1 MEQAAQADEQ
11 AGLEKV
17 EAMGG
22 EMTEAAMEGLEV
34 KAVKAVWEEAMALV
48 VRAVA
53 VVEALER
60 AAAVAMVLVM
70 VVEAREVEARA
81 TAAWEEVG
89 MVAGRMAQ
97 VVMVVANRVEATMV
111 AAERVEAVMVA
122 GGVVAARAV
131 VRAEAVRAATTEVVA
146 LVVG

>member
-1 MEQAAQADEQ
+1 MVATEADAAAAHLAVVDPEAWMEQAAQADEQ

-53 VVEALER
+53 VVEAPER

-70 VVEAREVEARA
+70 VVEAREVEARV
-81 TAAWEEVG
+81 AAAEEEVG
-89 MVAGRMAQ
+89 MVVVVQ
-97 VVMVVANRVEATMV
+97 VE
-111 AAERVEAVMVA
+111 
-122 GGVVAARAV
+122 
-131 VRAEAVRAATTEVVA
+131 VA
-146 LVVG
+146 LAE